1 MKPKVSAIVTIYNRE
16 SYLEQCARS
25 LFSQTLGEIEYIFV
39 DDASTDRSVEVL
51 RRVVQEYP
59 HREAAIKII
68 ELGQNG
74 GVSNA
79 RRTGMSYVTGDYVI
93 HTDSD
98 DWIDPDMF
106 EQLYQTAMNTGA
118 DIVGC
123 DISHEYPNRKS
134 SVLHQHY
141 ASTIHE
147 NISRLI
153 VGDIHPSLCTS
164 LTKTALITDNN
175 IIFPDGLNMG
185 EDLFYN
191 LQLYLHATNIVGI
204 DSAPYHYRH
213 TPASSSY
220 HHTRETID
228 SGIEIGRKLEELLRN
243 AKRYDEFRDEITYRK
258 FSLKQS
264 LIQNFDNREDYL
276 YWLTVFP
283 ETHQSIWKFKR
294 IDKKLRLELWLSA
307 HHMFPVAQAVRRFL
321 KWQHQLKQH

>member
-123 DISHEYPNRKS
+123 DIRHEYPNRKS

-153 VGDIHPSLCTS
+153 IKSHHRAHHKRHSS
-164 LTKTALITDNN
+164 LTTT
-175 IIFPDGLNMG
+175 
-185 EDLFYN
+185 
-191 LQLYLHATNIVGI
+191 
-204 DSAPYHYRH
+204 S
-213 TPASSSY
+213 
-220 HHTRETID
+220 
-228 SGIEIGRKLEELLRN
+228 
-243 AKRYDEFRDEITYRK
+243 
-258 FSLKQS
+258 FSPM
-264 LIQNFDNREDYL
+264 D
-276 YWLTVFP
+276 
-283 ETHQSIWKFKR
+283 
-294 IDKKLRLELWLSA
+294 
-307 HHMFPVAQAVRRFL
+307 
-321 KWQHQLKQH
+321 